1 MNPAPDCDLFSIGQ
15 DNFDWILRTVA
26 DMLID
31 RAQNPRPIELTGNWP
46 ERMKGTAVKV

>member
-1 MNPAPDCDLFSIGQ
+1 
-15 DNFDWILRTVA
+15 
-26 DMLID
+26 MLID